1 MLAALPIEPRLTPVR
16 RRRRSRGW
24 LWLLGIGFVAAAAFV
39 ALAKH
44 SAPKRR
50 PARAVA
56 AARPRP
62 KPKERPSFVH
72 LVERRLGALAAPVQ
86 DAAAAAARDGTLLLG
101 GLTAADTST
110 DQVLVVSGSGDAAR
124 GRLPQALHD
133 AAAVRLGGAAYLFG
147 GGNGTAQLDSILR
160 IDPATGRS
168 TVVGRLPAPSSDQS
182 AAALGRMA
190 YVVGG
195 YDGTHWLDTI
205 VAWRPGGPARV
216 VAHLPTP
223 LRYAA
228 VSASDGRIVIAGG
241 STPDGS
247 ASDAV
252 LAFDPKTGSL
262 RRIGRLPAPT
272 THAAAA
278 SLGDLS
284 YVIGGRGAAPDTPT
298 ARILAVDVDARRHVR
313 SAGTLGTPLSDLA
326 ATTVANARIVLAG
339 GRGPGGT
346 VSSLSEL
353 VPHAAAPAASTTDN
367 VYAADA
373 RGLLSPAVAD
383 AKPYVYVPNSDS
395 NTVDVIDQRT
405 FKVVAHYDVGALPQ
419 HVTPS
424 YDLRTLYVDNDQGN
438 SLTPLDPITGRPK
451 GPPIPVTDPYNL
463 YFTPDGRYAIVVA
476 ERNHRLDFRNAQTM
490 ALHHSL
496 DVPCRG
502 VDHMDFSA
510 DGRYALASCEF
521 SGQLLKIDVRRE
533 KVVAT
538 LALNGGHSV
547 PQDVKLSPDG
557 RIFYVAD
564 MAANGLWEID
574 GRRLRVVGFVHT
586 GLGVHGLYPSRDAK
600 LLYATN
606 RAEGSIS
613 VISFATRKVVAKWRI
628 PGGGSPDMGGV
639 SADGKVLWLSG
650 RWNSEVYA
658 ISTADGKLLARIPV
672 GAGPH
677 GLCVWPQP
685 GRYSL
690 GHTGVLR

>member
-1 MLAALPIEPRLTPVR
+1 MLGRVPVQPRLTPVR
-16 RRRRSRGW
+16 HRARRASRAPVAIA
-24 LWLLGIGFVAAAAFV
+24 LALAAAAATV
-39 ALAKH
+39 AALHGH
-44 SAPKRR
+44 SVTQKKATARR
-50 PARAVA
+50 PAPREHTT
-56 AARPRP
+56 RPE
-62 KPKERPSFVH
+62 ERPGFAG

-86 DAAAAAARDGTLLLG
+86 DAASAAARDGALLLG
-101 GLTAADTST
+101 GLTASDTST
-110 DQVLVVSGSGDAAR
+110 DQVQIVSGKSDAAR

-133 AAAVRLGGAAYLFG
+133 AAAVQLGSAAYLFG

-160 IDPATGRS
+160 VDPTTGRS

-182 AAALGRMA
+182 AAAIGRTA

-195 YDGTHWLDTI
+195 YDGTRWLDTI
-205 VAWRPGGPARV
+205 VAWRPGASARV

-252 LAFDPKTGSL
+252 LAFDPKSRAV

-278 SLGDLS
+278 TLGDLA
-284 YVIGGRGAAPDTPT
+284 YVIGGRGATPDTPT
-298 ARILAVDVDARRHVR
+298 ARILAVDVDAARHVR
-313 SAGTLGTPLSDLA
+313 SAGTLRTPLSDLA
-326 ATTVANARIVLAG
+326 ATTIANGRILLAG
-339 GRGPGGT
+339 GRGPAGT

-353 VPHAAAPAASTTDN
+353 VPHAAASAAKKAVATPN

-373 RGLLSPAVAD
+373 RGLLSPAVAG

-405 FKVVAHYDVGALPQ
+405 FKIVAHYDVGALPQ

-424 YDLRTLYVDNDQGN
+424 YDLKTLYVDNDEGN
-438 SLTPLDPITGRPK
+438 SLTPLDPTTGRPK

-476 ERNHRLDFRNAQTM
+476 ERNHRLDFRDASTM
-490 ALHHSL
+490 RLHHSL

-510 DGRYALASCEF
+510 DGRYAVASCEF
-521 SGQLLKIDVRRE
+521 SGQLIKIDVRRE

-538 LALNGGHSV
+538 LDLNGGHAV

-557 RIFYVAD
+557 KIFYVAD
-564 MAANGLWEID
+564 MAASGLWEID

-606 RAEGSIS
+606 RAEGSCS
-613 VISFATRKVVAKWRI
+613 VIIYAT
-628 PGGGSPDMGGV
+628 
-639 SADGKVLWLSG
+639 L
-650 RWNSEVYA
+650 
-658 ISTADGKLLARIPV
+658 
-672 GAGPH
+672 
-677 GLCVWPQP
+677 
-685 GRYSL
+685 
-690 GHTGVLR
+690 